1 MSYQLRYKRRGAS
14 ESRLLGER
22 DTMTESILLMRE
34 WEAMMHRAGL
44 RMRDVRI
51 EGAREALALGVE
63 VIGAGGGARRA
74 LVWIEQAAG
83 A

>member
-51 EGAREALALGVE
+51 EGAREAFALGV
-63 VIGAGGGARRA
+63 R
-74 LVWIEQAAG
+74 
-83 A
+83 